1 MRRIEG
7 TATIS
12 IETLDKMR
20 KEADVADEILKKYA
34 GLTEE
39 VMAIYGFEAEEY
51 HEELKKIDNN
61 PKLTDKQIM
70 RKVSEAMVK
79 HLKIVVD
86 AEALKRFIKLH
97 INSKASDEHAD
108 IENATAKELQG
119 IQVILKGQQETQEQ
133 AERPDTNLCRICEEY
148 MTDEECEHLEDGSC
162 PAAGIM
168 RRLKEAEKTIK
179 EKEKIIKDRDK
190 TIREIRKKLEESEM
204 KRSYMVNPMAIG
216 DRHEMGG

>member
-1 MRRIEG
+1 MQIEG

-12 IETLDKMR
+12 LKTLDELR
-20 KEADVADEILKKYA
+20 QQAESAKEAKEKVQAIA
-34 GLTEE
+34 EE
-39 VMAIYGFEAEEY
+39 VMAVYSFEAEAY
-51 HEELKKIDNN
+51 NEELKRIDNN
-61 PKLTDKQIM
+61 RKLTDEQIMKQIS
-70 RKVSEAMVK
+70 KAMMK

-97 INSKASDEHAD
+97 INSKKSDEHAD

-119 IQVILKGQQETQEQ
+119 IQVILKGQQTSQEQ
-133 AERPDTNLCRICEEY
+133 VERPDMKLCRICEEY
-148 MTDEECEHLEDGSC
+148 MADEECEHLEDGSC

-168 RRLKEAEKTIK
+168 KKLKEAEKTIK

-190 TIREIRKKLEESEM
+190 TIREIRKKLEESENA
-204 KRSYMVNPMAIG
+204 RSYMVDPMAIG